1 MRCFTERGGI
11 RNFFCWVER
20 GEKGGGVLLYRE
32 KKGITILIRHYLV
45 ASYLEKFGKVLLK
58 FFPFPSVFTTIVY
71 DVDLDF
77 SNIGQGIQSVVPL
90 VNCIACIPGQ
100 SGDTVGF

>member
-1 MRCFTERGGI
+1 MRCFTERGAHEI
-11 RNFFCWVER
+11 FFVGWKE
-20 GEKGGGVLLYRE
+20 E
-32 KKGITILIRHYLV
+32 KKGRGSFILKKKIGITV
-45 ASYLEKFGKVLLK
+45 ASYLEKFGKELLK
-58 FFPFPSVFTTIVY
+58 FFPFPYVFTTIVY

-77 SNIGQGIQSVVPL
+77 SNIGRGIQSVVPL